1 MRTTDTAQTTET
13 TEASCGPIVVSRAR
27 YEPIPDEHAAVV
39 LTECPQCG
47 HDLTE
52 SAPAQV
58 AARPAPALLG
68 EITADV
74 TRDPA
79 VGPRAHRVLVTL
91 LEALDGRRPYSQ
103 MVALATPQVIR
114 YLRVAAELYRRDHSP
129 SRVLSCHVSQP
140 HEGAAEVAALCRIG
154 RRARALAARF
164 ELAEAGDWRCIALRV
179 L

>member
-1 MRTTDTAQTTET
+1 MRTTDTAQTTE
-13 TEASCGPIVVSRAR
+13 ASCGPIVISRVR
-27 YEPIPDEHAAVV
+27 YEPIPDERAAVV
-39 LTECPQCG
+39 LTECPHCG

-52 SAPAQV
+52 SATAAQV

-79 VGPRAHRVLVTL
+79 VGPRARRVLVTL
-91 LEALDGRRPYSQ
+91 LEAFDGRRPYSQ

-114 YLRVAAELYRRDHSP
+114 YLRVAAELYRRESP
-129 SRVLSCHVSQP
+129 SRVLSCHASQP

>member
-1 MRTTDTAQTTET
+1 MRTTDTAQTTE
-13 TEASCGPIVVSRAR
+13 ASSGSIVISRVR
-27 YEPIPDEHAAVV
+27 CEPIPDEYAAVV
-39 LTECPQCG
+39 LTECPHCG

-52 SAPAQV
+52 SATAARV

-79 VGPRAHRVLVTL
+79 VGPRARRVLVTL
-91 LEALDGRRPYSQ
+91 LEAFDGRRPYSQ

-114 YLRVAAELYRRDHSP
+114 YLRVAAELYRRESP

>member
-13 TEASCGPIVVSRAR
+13 SCGPIVVSRVR

-52 SAPAQV
+52 SAAAQI
-58 AARPAPALLG
+58 AARSAPALLG

-79 VGPRAHRVLVTL
+79 VGPRARRVLVTL
-91 LEALDGRRPYSQ
+91 LEAFDGRRPYSQ

-114 YLRVAAELYRRDHSP
+114 YLRVAAELYRRESP